1 VVGPVLAARPIVRPG
16 RSSKDWHQCALPCLV
31 RWLNYDTP
39 AWTVKLRKFRFFNRA
54 PQRLQVMIW
63 ARERRAGNACAGFRI
78 LGEIGHPAIPEL
90 TTIIGNYPADSSRR
104 AIISL
109 GQVGGDAGM
118 PLLEVAT
125 NKANALQL
133 RQWAF
138 DALAYGKFPKFE
150 TDEEHM
156 SPLFPILIPCL
167 HENGLE
173 QPTMRLVMHLGM
185 TPDVALYI
193 STNAITSPSAEVRVL
208 AIHWGARIATN
219 TTQLLPGLKKCLQDS
234 DMNVRQEATNAL
246 QKIAPEVLTNGVK
259 DF

>member
-1 VVGPVLAARPIVRPG
+1 MRVRV
-16 RSSKDWHQCALPCLV
+16 SEFL
-31 RWLNYDTP
+31 
-39 AWTVKLRKFRFFNRA
+39 VKLDI
-54 PQRLQVMIW
+54 PQS
-63 ARERRAGNACAGFRI
+63 
-78 LGEIGHPAIPEL
+78 PEL